1 MTIATNYR
9 QIDISHER
17 MCQQHIANIRG
28 VFIGF
33 FKIKFSFN
41 ILTSQI
47 SCYSTKL
54 SELILEAIELSK
66 IDSRTQNITIE
77 KSFTDN
83 EMIVEIDS
91 VQIQQV
97 ILNLIRNAVDAMA
110 DCNMEQ
116 DKRLIIKI
124 ERNAGFA
131 RIAIND
137 NGRFTGH

>member
-1 MTIATNYR
+1 LR
-9 QIDISHER
+9 
-17 MCQQHIANIRG
+17 
-28 VFIGF
+28 
-33 FKIKFSFN
+33 
-41 ILTSQI
+41 
-47 SCYSTKL
+47 
-54 SELILEAIELSK
+54 ELILEAIELSK
-66 IDSRTQNITIE
+66 IDSRSQNITIE
-77 KSFTDN
+77 KSFTDT

-97 ILNLIRNAVDAMA
+97 ILNLIRNAVDAMV